1 MMMGP
6 EPRIRI
12 LEMSVRFGIYFLF
25 FHSVILIT
33 LSSRPSAMIGEA
45 DHCARGG
52 TCFCRTVPAPQA
64 NSRSLD
70 CEDRPLRGRSFSLG
84 MTDLRGSRLELLHHL
99 HEILE
104 QIMRIM
110 RPGRRLRV
118 VLDAE
123 QREV

>member
-1 MMMGP
+1 MMMGR

-33 LSSRPSAMIGEA
+33 LSSRPSAVIGEA

-70 CEDRPLRGRSFSLG
+70 CEDRSLGGRSSSLG
-84 MTDLRGSRLELLHHL
+84 MTELRRSRLKLLHHL
-99 HEILE
+99 HEIFA
-104 QIMRIM
+104 QIMRVV
-110 RPGRRLRV
+110 RR
-118 VLDAE
+118 
-123 QREV
+123 